1 MRSTDYIRCRLR
13 ETSSSRRANAAGSL
27 DECLLRFIF
36 RQLSVDLL
44 FCLSAICPS
53 VENAKRPEACSAV
66 PCARPQRLMS
76 PGCLRLEERRNSV
89 LVFAAR
95 RSCTDA
101 VSLGSL
107 AAFLFVICI
116 VNTLRVN
123 QNKAIIIVSRHRFVS
138 SFIQFACFDDIFET
152 FP

>member
-1 MRSTDYIRCRLR
+1 
-13 ETSSSRRANAAGSL
+13 
-27 DECLLRFIF
+27 
-36 RQLSVDLL
+36 
-44 FCLSAICPS
+44 
-53 VENAKRPEACSAV
+53 
-66 PCARPQRLMS
+66 MS

-101 VSLGSL
+101 VVQTRLSLGSL

-138 SFIQFACFDDIFET
+138 SFIQFACFDDFSKL
-152 FP
+152 FHNW